1 MSSRNRLRSRRV
13 GGRAPFGSDAG
24 SLVESPADDW
34 LGEGLD
40 WFEDTSDE
48 EPEPEPFAAPA
59 TGGRDRRMP
68 SRAEA
73 ESAAGSVPLD
83 RRQAIVRRRQLAGL
97 GALCL
102 LVVLGV
108 IIPLVVFDSGQ
119 GTLSPI
125 TTPPTVGTTATAT
138 TRPTTTTTSN
148 SGTQTPSASRL
159 RVVLPASGTL
169 RRGDRGSTV
178 VALQKALVAIGY
190 DPGAT
195 DGVFGAN
202 TQAAV
207 LDFQRSN
214 NLQPDGVVGKE
225 TARTLNAGLSR
236 RASAG

>member
-1 MSSRNRLRSRRV
+1 MV
-13 GGRAPFGSDAG
+13 
-24 SLVESPADDW
+24 
-34 LGEGLD
+34 
-40 WFEDTSDE
+40 
-48 EPEPEPFAAPA
+48 
-59 TGGRDRRMP
+59 
-68 SRAEA
+68 
-73 ESAAGSVPLD
+73 
-83 RRQAIVRRRQLAGL
+83 
-97 GALCL
+97 
-102 LVVLGV
+102 GV
-108 IIPLVVFDSGQ
+108 IVPLVVFDSGQ

-125 TTPPTVGTTATAT
+125 TTPPTVGATTTTTT

-148 SGTQTPSASRL
+148 SGSQTPSASRL

-169 RRGDRGSTV
+169 RRGDRGSAV

-190 DPGAT
+190 DPGTA

-202 TQAAV
+202 TEAAV